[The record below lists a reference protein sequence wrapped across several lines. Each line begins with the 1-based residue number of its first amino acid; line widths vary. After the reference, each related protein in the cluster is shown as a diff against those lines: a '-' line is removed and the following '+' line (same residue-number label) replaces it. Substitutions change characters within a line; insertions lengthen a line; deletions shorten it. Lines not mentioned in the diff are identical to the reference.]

1 MNETI
6 GEATKGSIYSADYPF
21 LGRRV
26 IYTSRPKDK
35 IDENT
40 IPDIVNGAMLTHRKN
55 RTEILYLYDYFKGK
69 QPILK
74 RVKVA
79 RKDVNNKIVFNNA
92 FSIVRNAVG
101 YFLGEPIQYTVKKQ
115 EDSDKITQL
124 NDYMDSENKAYED
137 MSLGNFASICGTSYR
152 LVTADVEGEEDEAP
166 FEIPTLE
173 PWNTFVIYSTTAG
186 HKPVLGVTYYSVL
199 DDNGNTKGTH
209 FTVYDDDYQYEYETA
224 GVSTSIKSSDLL
236 TDSPKPH
243 FLGAVPI
250 VEYPN
255 NEWRIGDFEVVM
267 RILDGINK
275 VQSDRVNAVEQIV
288 SAILVFKG
296 LHLKTAKENKNGVS
310 DYDTLRDTLT
320 LEIPSDGKNDNH
332 DVFYVTPNL
341 NQDEVETLAQTMI
354 DYVYAISGIPDRKER
369 SNGGG
374 DTGDAVYLRDG
385 FQSLEV
391 VARVKERNFRRSERR
406 TLRLVCQILKHM
418 SNMDLKPM
426 QIDIKFIRNR
436 TNNLLNKSQ
445 AAANLVKS
453 RLFAPESVIS
463 LIGVTDDPKGMAE
476 LGMEYQKSLATNTV
490 NTEKINAQ
498 ANTEV
503 DNQNGENST
512 ETSQNSIN

>member
-1 MNETI
+1 MNSTTEKAV
-6 GEATKGSIYSADYPF
+6 EVSVASDDYVF

-26 IYTSRPKDK
+26 IYTSRPSTE
-35 IDENT
+35 IDEST

-55 RTEILYLYDYFKGK
+55 RAEILYLYHYFKGR
-69 QPILK
+69 QPIID
-74 RVKVA
+74 RVKIA

-115 EDSDKITQL
+115 EDSDSITQL

-137 MSLGNFASICGTSYR
+137 MSLGNYASICGTSYR
-152 LVTADVEGEEDEAP
+152 LVAVDSEGEEDEAP

-199 DDNGNTKGTH
+199 DDGGNVKGTH
-209 FTVYDDDYQYEYETA
+209 FTIYDDAYQYEYETIGA
-224 GVSTSIKSSDLL
+224 STDIKSSDLIEG
-236 TDSPKPH
+236 SPKAH
-243 FLGAVPI
+243 FLGDVPI

-296 LHLKTAKENKNGVS
+296 LHLKTKEESKNGVS
-310 DYDTLRDTLT
+310 DYDTLRETLT
-320 LEIPSDGKNDNH
+320 LEIPSDGKNNDH

-341 NQDEVETLAQTMI
+341 NQNEAETLAQTMI

-369 SNGGG
+369 SSGGG

-391 VARVKERNFRRSERR
+391 VARVKERNFRCSERR
-406 TLRLVCQILKHM
+406 TLRLVCRLLKYM
-418 SNMDLKPM
+418 SNIDLKPM

-445 AAANLVKS
+445 AAVNLKKS
-453 RLFAPESVIS
+453 ALFAPESIIS

-476 LGMEYQKSLATNTV
+476 LGKEYQQSQTTASDV
-490 NTEKINAQ
+490 NGINAQ
-498 ANTEV
+498 LEGA
-503 DNQNGENST
+503 DNQNGES
-512 ETSQNSIN
+512 SADGQNGVD